1 MKINDLLRGGDC
13 YSAPSVEIVEFAIEA
28 GFAQSL
34 EWGEEGAAGQ
44 GGKYNEYDG
53 TEL

>member
-1 MKINDLLRGGDC
+1 MKINNLTLGAN
-13 YSAPSVEIVEFAIEA
+13 YVAPSVEIVEFAIEA

>member
-1 MKINDLLRGGDC
+1 MKINNFVPGEV
-13 YSAPSVEIVEFAIEA
+13 YTAPEMEIVEFAIEA

>member
-1 MKINDLLRGGDC
+1 MKINNLTLGAN
-13 YSAPSVEIVEFAIEA
+13 YVAPSVEIAEFAVEA